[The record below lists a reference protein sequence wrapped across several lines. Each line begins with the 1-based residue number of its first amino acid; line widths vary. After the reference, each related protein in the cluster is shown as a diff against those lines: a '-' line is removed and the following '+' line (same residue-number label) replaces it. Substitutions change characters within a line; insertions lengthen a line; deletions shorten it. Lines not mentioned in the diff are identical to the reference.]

1 MAKVIIS
8 GTIKVVGQTQ
18 QVSEKFSKRE
28 LVINEPSGQYPQ
40 LIPIEFKQD
49 KTSLLDG
56 FKPGDE
62 VSVTCFVNGREWTG
76 KDGVTK
82 YFLSLAGNQIERAG
96 AAPASSG
103 SSSGYQQAPPPTM
116 ADMPAAGSA
125 SDEDDLPF

>member
-1 MAKVIIS
+1 MAKVNIS
-8 GTIKVVGQTQ
+8 GTIKVIGQTQ

-82 YFLSLAGNQIERAG
+82 YFPSLAGNQIERVG
-96 AAPASSG
+96 ATPSHGGNSG
-103 SSSGYQQAPPPTM
+103 GYQQPPPPTV
-116 ADMPAAGSA
+116 ADMPVSSSS

>member
-1 MAKVIIS
+1 MAKVNIS
-8 GTIKVVGQTQ
+8 GTIKVIGQTQ

-82 YFLSLAGNQIERAG
+82 YFLSLAGN
-96 AAPASSG
+96 
-103 SSSGYQQAPPPTM
+103 
-116 ADMPAAGSA
+116 
-125 SDEDDLPF
+125 